1 MKAILTLLLFIT
13 INSYSQR
20 SMHIVY
26 QECSM
31 IVITND
37 TIVAKKL
44 DNCGELMEYSPGW
57 CTTYSDCVHMYWF
70 AIESKETIIKQL
82 NEL

>member
-13 INSYSQR
+13 MNSYSQN
-20 SMHIVY
+20 MHIVY
-26 QECSM
+26 QDCSM

-37 TIVAKKL
+37 TTIAKTL
-44 DNCGELMEYSPGW
+44 ATNSELMEYSPGW
-57 CTTYSDCVHMYWF
+57 STNYNDCVHMYWF

>member
-13 INSYSQR
+13 INSYSQKLY
-20 SMHIVY
+20 IVY

-37 TIVAKKL
+37 TIVSRKL
-44 DNCGELMEYSPGW
+44 IKHNELQEYSSGW
-57 CTTYSDCVHMYWF
+57 STGYNNVNMYWF
-70 AIESKETIIKQL
+70 AIESKETVLKQL

>member
-13 INSYSQR
+13 INSYSQN
-20 SMHIVY
+20 MHIVY

-37 TIVAKKL
+37 TTIAKQL
-44 DNCGELMEYSPGW
+44 DNNSELMEYSPGW
-57 CTTYSDCVHMYWF
+57 STNYNDCVYMYWF

>member
-1 MKAILTLLLFIT
+1 MKKILTLLLFIT
-13 INSYSQR
+13 INSYSQN
-20 SMHIVY
+20 MHIVY
-26 QECSM
+26 QDCSM

-37 TIVAKKL
+37 TTIAKTL
-44 DNCGELMEYSPGW
+44 ANHSDLIEYSPGW
-57 CTTYSDCVHMYWF
+57 STNYSDCVYMYWF

>member
-1 MKAILTLLLFIT
+1 
-13 INSYSQR
+13 
-20 SMHIVY
+20 
-26 QECSM
+26 M

-37 TIVAKKL
+37 TIVAKQL
-44 DNCGELMEYSPGW
+44 DNSGELMEYSPGW
-57 CTTYSDCVHMYWF
+57 STNYSDCVHMYWF